1 MSGHVD
7 QTMTEI
13 SASGGAYRDYLR
25 VTRPAVARQMRA
37 FGLEFEFCAAERDK
51 LLRGIE
57 LAPVQR
63 VSKVPRVEARRGP
76 TRLYRFGTSVAP
88 VRHSGTADIIGS
100 DREFDLF
107 AIDSLC
113 RCGFTPSAGRSPFEI
128 TPDSS

>member
-63 VSKVPRVEARRGP
+63 VSKCLESRLGEARLGYIVSGHLLHRYGIRVLP
-76 TRLYRFGTSVAP
+76 TLSAP
-88 VRHSGTADIIGS
+88 MGSSTCSPLIRCATAVSHRQPDVRHS
-100 DREFDLF
+100 R
-107 AIDSLC
+107 
-113 RCGFTPSAGRSPFEI
+113 
-128 TPDSS
+128 